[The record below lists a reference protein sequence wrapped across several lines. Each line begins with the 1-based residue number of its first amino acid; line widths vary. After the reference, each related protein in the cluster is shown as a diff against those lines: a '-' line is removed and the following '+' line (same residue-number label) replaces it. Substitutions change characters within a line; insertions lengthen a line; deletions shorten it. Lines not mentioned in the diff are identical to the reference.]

1 MKNAFLYDIN
11 KPKNQHHPED
21 IRSMYG
27 VHCNVCFNALKRI
40 YIFSLSPSPF
50 IYFFSSSACV
60 RGEVVVVLL
69 QSGRRKKEKKD
80 LHIFFLS
87 LSLIFRLVYKQIVAT
102 SSTRFEQL

>member
-50 IYFFSSSACV
+50 IYFFFYVWCV